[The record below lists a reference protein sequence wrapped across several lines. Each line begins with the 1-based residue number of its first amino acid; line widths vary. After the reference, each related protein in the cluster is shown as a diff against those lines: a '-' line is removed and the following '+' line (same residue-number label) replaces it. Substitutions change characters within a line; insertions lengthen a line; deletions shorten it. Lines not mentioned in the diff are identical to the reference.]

1 MAQQAQLTLD
11 KWQFRPAE
19 RASDTAVP
27 AAATISL
34 TTDLASLE
42 REWRE
47 FEDSA
52 ACTPFQTFDWLST
65 WQRCVGAEARVTPA
79 IITARQH
86 GKLVFILP
94 LAAHNRGH
102 LRQVTFLGHTLCD
115 YNAPLLAPSFS
126 AQVSD
131 AQWGTFWKASVAL
144 LKRQFRY
151 DLLFLDKMPENVDQQ
166 PNPMRLLGTNPHPSS
181 AHAMALS
188 DNWEKFYSAKR
199 SSATRRRD
207 RTKRRKLAELGEL
220 GFATAEKPDEVR
232 RTVEMLIEQK
242 SRWFQ
247 RMGIPNL
254 FATSGQREF
263 FLSLATAAR
272 PLVHVSQLRVGPN
285 CVAANLGLLFHGCY
299 YHVLASHDD
308 GSALRF
314 GPGGAHLH
322 DLMQFAIEQ
331 GCKSFDFTIGDESY
345 KLDWADCRLQLHD
358 HVSGNGALGRL
369 VASVMQAKLRAK
381 RFVKKSPLVW
391 RLVTKIRSILGSRG
405 IAA

>member
-19 RASDTAVP
+19 RASDTAVA

-65 WQRCVGAEARVTPA
+65 WQRCVGAEAGVTPA

-86 GKLVFILP
+86 GKLLFILP

-126 AQVSD
+126 AQVPD

-151 DLLFLDKMPENVDQQ
+151 DLLFLDKMPEKVDQQ

-181 AHAMALS
+181 AHAVALN
-188 DNWEKFYSAKR
+188 DNWEKFYAAKR

-207 RTKRRKLAELGEL
+207 RTKRRKLA
-220 GFATAEKPDEVR
+220 
-232 RTVEMLIEQK
+232 
-242 SRWFQ
+242 
-247 RMGIPNL
+247 
-254 FATSGQREF
+254 
-263 FLSLATAAR
+263 
-272 PLVHVSQLRVGPN
+272 
-285 CVAANLGLLFHGCY
+285 
-299 YHVLASHDD
+299 
-308 GSALRF
+308 
-314 GPGGAHLH
+314 
-322 DLMQFAIEQ
+322 
-331 GCKSFDFTIGDESY
+331 
-345 KLDWADCRLQLHD
+345 
-358 HVSGNGALGRL
+358 
-369 VASVMQAKLRAK
+369 
-381 RFVKKSPLVW
+381 
-391 RLVTKIRSILGSRG
+391 
-405 IAA
+405 